1 MKKFIF
7 VLSIIA
13 CAFGVNAQSTSPR
26 FGTSAGMDNTGRVL
40 TYAYKTVTDASG
52 ADSTTLNPNA
62 WKTIVQV
69 ALTDSV
75 YFKSPI
81 VTRSYAG
88 DQLVIVASSSTSGKK
103 VKFAGT
109 NFISTGTA
117 TTSTGLRAV
126 IQFIFDGAKWV
137 ETCRTVQ

>member
-1 MKKFIF
+1 MKKIIFI
-7 VLSIIA
+7 LSIFLS
-13 CAFGVNAQSTSPR
+13 AFAVNAQSTSPR
-26 FGTSAGMDNTGRVL
+26 FGTSAGTDNTGRVL
-40 TYAYKTVTDASG
+40 TYAYNTVTDASG

-62 WKTIVQV
+62 WKTIVRV
-69 ALTDSV
+69 ALTDSI
-75 YFKSPI
+75 YFKSPV

-117 TTSTGLRAV
+117 TTSTSLRAV
-126 IQFIFDGAKWV
+126 ITFIFDGAKWV
-137 ETCRTVQ
+137 ETCRAVQ